1 MDDIVNCFN
10 VNLILD
16 YLCFTTDI
24 HFFMKKISVIQN
36 KFIFNNRQKNLKFNF
51 FLK

>member
-24 HFFMKKISVIQN
+24 NFFMKKIPVIQK
-36 KFIFNNRQKNLKFNF
+36 KFILKNRK
-51 FLK
+51 